1 MTHSDKHERRAGV
14 QSGASEA
21 RSEGA
26 QSGATVEAGPGSMPA
41 GSGEVRRTEGAQGYP
56 PGAGSGHG
64 GVGELMADTVH
75 GVGAVGGGAVDATHN
90 VLRGAISA
98 TEDVGSGFVGGAT
111 HLTRD
116 LVHGVRD
123 IGGDV
128 GLVVRDGATGVL
140 NVVGDV
146 GGAAVHTVRDLL
158 VDIVSGLRDVAGA
171 AVGRQRTDIRQE
183 FAPTR
188 PAGAAST
195 EVSRERQYAQ
205 QPAARGAAAPAQRAD
220 QGEEEGHEYFEGEQG
235 AEGQPLPSLS
245 PFPTS
250 RHH

>member
-1 MTHSDKHERRAGV
+1 MAHSDKHERHAGAQPRA
-14 QSGASEA
+14 SGAG
-21 RSEGA
+21 SEGA
-26 QSGATVEAGPGSMPA
+26 QSGAAFEAEPGSMSAGPG
-41 GSGEVRRTEGAQGYP
+41 ETRRTEAAPGYP

-64 GVGELMADTVH
+64 GVGDLMADTVH
-75 GVGAVGGGAVDATHN
+75 SVGAVGGGAVDATHD

-128 GLVVRDGATGVL
+128 GLAVRDGATGVL

-171 AVGRQRTDIRQE
+171 AVGRRPTEMRQE

-188 PAGAAST
+188 PAGAALPDT
-195 EVSRERQYAQ
+195 SREREHAQ
-205 QPAARGAAAPAQRAD
+205 QQAARGAAPAQRA
-220 QGEEEGHEYFEGEQG
+220 GEPEEEGHEYIEGEEG
-235 AEGQPLPSLS
+235 AAGQPLPSLS